1 MVWEDDMEDRF
12 ARRPRQ
18 RGRERPPIDP
28 NMIDIWQVAA
38 LTGIGRSTI
47 YVYMRTQGFPR
58 PIQVGVRAVRWVRAE
73 VLAWLAKRRRGGP
86 PPRE

>member
-1 MVWEDDMEDRF
+1 MVWEEDMEDRF
-12 ARRPRQ
+12 ARSPRQ

-47 YVYMRTQGFPR
+47 YVYMRTQGFPL